1 MSQRNYLRPVS
12 ILAAV
17 VSLAFMGPAWG
28 HGVPHPATSHGGS
41 TPPEQQ
47 EWGIAGDPENVTRE
61 FVVRMSDD
69 MRFSPDGITV
79 RANETVRFI
88 IHNDGAVLHEMVIGT
103 TEKLVEHAELM
114 QKFPGMAHDDPW
126 MAHVS
131 PGEQAEIVWKF
142 NRAGRFDFACL
153 LPGHF
158 QAGMTGS
165 IAVEHHPIAQRS
177 ETVESIR

>member
-1 MSQRNYLRPVS
+1 
-12 ILAAV
+12 
-17 VSLAFMGPAWG
+17 
-28 HGVPHPATSHGGS
+28 
-41 TPPEQQ
+41 
-47 EWGIAGDPENVTRE
+47 
-61 FVVRMSDD
+61 MSDD

-114 QKFPGMAHDDPW
+114 LKFPGMAHDDPS

-131 PGEQAEIVWKF
+131 PGEQAEIVWAF

-165 IAVEHHPIAQRS
+165 IAVEHSPLSLRS
-177 ETVESIR
+177 ETIGSIR